1 MGVDILGIRGQYE
14 RIIVETWTARVI
26 YVYCKLRYYKSWLG
40 AFGTYSA
47 MIRLLGEDLRLA
59 SCDGEVGLRNLED
72 LGIVQ
77 FTIIVAV
84 TECLEPSLLSDFGS
98 P

>member
-1 MGVDILGIRGQYE
+1 MLLYS
-14 RIIVETWTARVI
+14 
-26 YVYCKLRYYKSWLG
+26 KFWLG
-40 AFGTYSA
+40 ASGTYPA

-59 SCDGEVGLRNLED
+59 SGGGKVGLRDLED

-84 TECLEPSLLSDFGS
+84 TECLEPSLLSDFG
-98 P
+98 